1 LNINSKNIFTCRLR
15 KSVIFVFHLHISLF
29 MAASVC
35 LFPGTF
41 DPITNGHI
49 DIVNRAVYLFDKL
62 VIGIGVNTN
71 KQTMFTTEQR
81 MAHIHEIFKGNSK
94 IEAVFYEGLTINF
107 ARDIGARTIL
117 RGIRTTTDLEY
128 ERAIADMNRVI
139 APEIETFF
147 LTSSAQFATVSSTLI
162 RDLIR
167 YKHPI
172 DHFVHPVI
180 VSDLEKK

>member
-1 LNINSKNIFTCRLR
+1 
-15 KSVIFVFHLHISLF
+15 
-29 MAASVC
+29 MAASIC

-49 DIVNRAVYLFDKL
+49 DIIHRALYLFDEL

-71 KQTMFTTEQR
+71 KQTMFSTEQR
-81 MAHIHEIFKGNSK
+81 IAHIQKIFKDNPK
-94 IEAVFYEGLTINF
+94 VKVKFYQGLTISF
-107 ARDIGARTIL
+107 AQEIGAKTIL

-139 APEIETFF
+139 CPEIETFF

-162 RDLIR
+162 RDLIK

-172 DHFVHPVI
+172 DNFVHATI
-180 VSDLEKK
+180 IKDLPKN

>member
-1 LNINSKNIFTCRLR
+1 
-15 KSVIFVFHLHISLF
+15 
-29 MAASVC
+29 MAASTC

-49 DIVNRAVYLFDKL
+49 DIVNRAAYLFDKL

-71 KQTMFTTEQR
+71 KQTMFTTAQR
-81 MAHIHEIFKGNSK
+81 IAHIREIFKDNSA
-94 IEAVFYEGLTINF
+94 IEVVAYEGLTISF
-107 ARDIGARTIL
+107 ARTLGARTIL
-117 RGIRTTTDLEY
+117 RGIRTSTDLEY

-147 LTSSAQFATVSSTLI
+147 LTSSAGFATVSSTLI

-167 YKHPI
+167 YQHPV

-180 VSDLEKK
+180 VGDLKKNQS